1 MVHSRSL
8 TTGTSSPKRSRGA
21 APWAAFVLGMVVVL
35 AAIAA
40 FLVATGQATAP
51 LRGLD
56 VKVQAPS
63 LPDMKMPGAPPLRR
77 G

>member
-1 MVHSRSL
+1 MAHARIHPDHS
-8 TTGTSSPKRSRGA
+8 SSGA

-35 AAIAA
+35 AAIAV

-51 LRGLD
+51 FRNLD
-56 VKVQAPS
+56 LKVHGPS
-63 LPDMKMPGAPPLRR
+63 LADLKLPDAPPMPR